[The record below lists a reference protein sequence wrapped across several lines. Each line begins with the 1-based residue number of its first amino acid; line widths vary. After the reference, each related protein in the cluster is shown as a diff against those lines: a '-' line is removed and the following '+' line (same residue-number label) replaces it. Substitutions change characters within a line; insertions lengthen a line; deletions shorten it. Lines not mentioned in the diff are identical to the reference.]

1 MSLVPEPEAPTEG
14 GASPAP
20 RWAVVGLFLML
31 AVAALGYAK
40 EFLVPIVLAFLLA
53 MVFGPV
59 RRFFDRRGVPTVV
72 TSLAI
77 VLLLL
82 VGLVAI
88 VTALALPVS
97 SWVADAPR
105 IGRQV
110 EEKLSSL
117 SGTFDGLF
125 KANEQL
131 NGLVHATEP
140 DVQAVE
146 IRNSGM
152 ATSIL
157 LLAPAALTQFA
168 FTLILLLFLLAS
180 GDMFYEKLVHVLPSF
195 RDKRTAMRIAHDIE
209 RKLSR
214 YLLTITVINAGLG
227 VAIGTAMWLYG
238 MPTPLVFAVIAFLF
252 NFIPYLGALGGIVIS
267 GVVAL
272 VAFDGVAFAILVPA
286 TYFAI
291 TSVEGQIVTPYFV
304 GRSLKLN
311 TVVVFLAVSFWAWLW
326 SAIGMIVAV
335 PLLVAIRTFCEHI
348 PHLAPLG
355 DFLSERHAE
364 LEADPASP
372 PPTLPVA
379 GAEPDVDPI
388 AGEGTPSSFQLET
401 HR

>member
-1 MSLVPEPEAPTEG
+1 MSSVPETDEPAPSGPTP
-14 GASPAP
+14 SP
-20 RWAVVGLFLML
+20 RWALIGLFLFF
-31 AVAALGYAK
+31 AVAGLGYAK

-82 VGLVAI
+82 AGLVAI

-105 IGRQV
+105 IGRDV
-110 EEKLSSL
+110 ETKLSSL

-125 KANEQL
+125 KANQQL

-140 DVQAVE
+140 NVQAVE
-146 IRNSGM
+146 IRNSSM
-152 ATSIL
+152 ATTIL
-157 LLAPAALTQFA
+157 LLAPGALTQFA

-214 YLLTITVINAGLG
+214 YLLTITVINACLG
-227 VAIGTAMWLYG
+227 VAIGTVMWLYG

-252 NFIPYLGALGGIVIS
+252 NYIPYLGPLGGILIS
-267 GVVAL
+267 GIVAL
-272 VAFDGVAFAILVPA
+272 VAFDGVTFAILVPA
-286 TYFAI
+286 TYFLI
-291 TSVEGQIVTPYFV
+291 TSIEGQIITPYFV

-335 PLLVAIRTFCEHI
+335 PLLVTIRTFCEHI
-348 PHLAPLG
+348 PQLSAFG

-364 LEADPASP
+364 LEAEPTP

-379 GAEPDVDPI
+379 GDEPDIDPI
-388 AGEGTPSSFQLET
+388 RGESTDSHRELET
-401 HR
+401 HS